1 MTPMDVNMK
10 WILAKDKPFSY
21 IGRRSF
27 SISALNSDDRFQL
40 VGLLTKDA
48 HVVLPEGSHII
59 NNKGGSIGYVTSSYF
74 SPILRRSIAM
84 AQLKGGLSKMTEIV
98 LVKIVQEKQGLKE
111 IPCEVSSSVFYDIE
125 GEKVDGNE

>member
-1 MTPMDVNMK
+1 MN
-10 WILAKDKPFSY
+10 WILAKNKPFSY

-27 SISALNSDDRFQL
+27 SISALNSEDRFQL

-48 HVVLPEGSHII
+48 DVVLPEGSHII
-59 NNKGGSIGYVTSSYF
+59 NNKGSSIGYVTSSYF

-84 AQLKGGLSKMTEIV
+84 AQLKGGLSKMTETV

-111 IPCEVSSSVFYDIE
+111 IPCEVSSSVFYDTE